1 MRQKEAL
8 LLSNRGRYGKISAIY
23 GDTAAGITAEQMK
36 TCLASQQGEEDA
48 VMLYKRMSKKVRD
61 QADREAFERQRTE

>member
-1 MRQKEAL
+1 MKLKKEKDYSLFNA
-8 LLSNRGRYGKISAIY
+8 AA
-23 GDTAAGITAEQMK
+23 AAGITAEQMK

-48 VMLYKRMSKKVRD
+48 VMLYKRMAKKVRD

>member
-1 MRQKEAL
+1 MRQKEAF

-48 VMLYKRMSKKVRD
+48 VLALLKK
-61 QADREAFERQRTE
+61 

>member
-1 MRQKEAL
+1 
-8 LLSNRGRYGKISAIY
+8 
-23 GDTAAGITAEQMK
+23 MK

-61 QADREAFERQRTE
+61 QADREAFERQSTE